1 MTTPRTIHF
10 WQARK
15 TARIGSTLTTAA
27 AVTRLYSM
35 KYMLVK
41 LTRPSVTTFIV
52 GEFTTMSGQNST
64 FHVHMNFTITRV
76 EMAGFNSGRSINQTS
91 LDSTSP
97 ELTPEYT

>member
-35 KYMLVK
+35 KDMLVK
-41 LTRPSVTTFIV
+41 LTSPSVTTFIV
-52 GEFTTMSGQNST
+52 GAFTTTRGQHRS
-64 FHVHMNFTITRV
+64 FHVHMKFTMTRDARAGFTAARITRQQIP
-76 EMAGFNSGRSINQTS
+76 NSHA
-91 LDSTSP
+91 P
-97 ELTPEYT
+97 YAP

>member
-41 LTRPSVTTFIV
+41 LTSPSVTTFIV
-52 GEFTTMSGQNST
+52 GEFTTTSGQNSS
-64 FHVHMNFTITRV
+64 FHVHMNFTMTRGA
-76 EMAGFNSGRSINQTS
+76 MAGFTAGRDQP
-91 LDSTSP
+91 P
-97 ELTPEYT
+97 EEPNAPAPAVGA